1 MFPPIVFYIFIF
13 GTLGDYPKNASLFL
27 FLFVGKLALKI

>member
-1 MFPPIVFYIFIF
+1 MI
-13 GTLGDYPKNASLFL
+13 GTLMDYPKNASLFL